1 MKTDERIK
9 NDWQRLET
17 ENIEKACDLL
27 RQHESRIE
35 DYMADIVASLCN
47 VDCAAMLT
55 NSSVAYLAQA
65 RWLYWYAIR
74 YMTNETYDKIAMR
87 TTAKSGCKFTPN
99 GIGQSINKMALLV
112 AQEPIWVKRWTII
125 KHIIKLRD
133 SSKQA
138 YLPQET
144 VTIYVTPPKGV
155 KVEIKPDKQ

>member
-1 MKTDERIK
+1 MKTDEQI
-9 NDWQRLET
+9 LET

-133 SSKQA
+133 MVVKEKSEM
-138 YLPQET
+138 ET
-144 VTIYVTPPKGV
+144 VTMKIIAPKGV
-155 KVEIKPDKQ
+155 KVELKNE

>member
-1 MKTDERIK
+1 MKTDEQIK
-9 NDWQRLET
+9 NDWQKLET

-99 GIGQSINKMALLV
+99 GIGQSINKMALLA

-133 SSKQA
+133 MVVKEKSEM
-138 YLPQET
+138 ET
-144 VTIYVTPPKGV
+144 VTMKIIAPKGV
-155 KVEIKPDKQ
+155 KVELKNE

>member
-1 MKTDERIK
+1 MKNDEQIK

-133 SSKQA
+133 MVVKEKSEM
-138 YLPQET
+138 ET
-144 VTIYVTPPKGV
+144 VTMKIIAPKGV
-155 KVEIKPDKQ
+155 KVELENE

>member
-1 MKTDERIK
+1 MKNDEQIK

-47 VDCAAMLT
+47 VDCAEMLT

-133 SSKQA
+133 MVVKEKSEM
-138 YLPQET
+138 ET
-144 VTIYVTPPKGV
+144 VTMKIIAPKGV
-155 KVEIKPDKQ
+155 KVELKNE